1 MKKLLYLGLLSVCVL
16 LGSCVEKNV
25 SNVFDKV
32 EGYMDVCPDS
42 ALLLLEQIP
51 HSEELRGK
59 QRADYALLLT
69 QARDKNYLD
78 SLQSDSL
85 IKIAVDY
92 YKNGEDKVK
101 AGKALFYYG
110 KVMHLQDNDT
120 LAIQAYLS
128 ALAKLEKTEEY
139 KLQGFV
145 HEYIGV
151 LNTDRKLY
159 KDALD
164 NYQSSA
170 YCFQKA
176 VDTLGVIYVYRDIA
190 RIYYVE
196 QKYDSVYNYINR
208 ALSLCEKKKGCI
220 SFERVI
226 PSLLQ
231 VKGIAKRNEGDLGDA
246 IALLKT
252 AVETEQDRHSMHHC
266 SMSLGN
272 IYLNQNKLDEAKRYF
287 TLALKSERP
296 RTLAGAYHYLYL
308 LEKRQKK
315 YAIALYFKEKSDSL
329 LSVDLDAKQASQ
341 ILTLQRKYEKGK
353 LLLEKQQVE
362 HEKKIQFYFGMV
374 IVLFIILLCLVL
386 YFLLRKRYKEMFRK
400 NMQVIK
406 ENECMIK
413 RYVYELDMLKQK
425 AGETAETNREKVGKL
440 NQKILLLES
449 ENKKIRE
456 NVCVNGVYL
465 LEQLKKEKLIVKNM
479 TKQEKEQL
487 LEYMDLIYGNLISRL
502 KKDFK
507 LTSGNLILIALLKV
521 GFTTTELMFTFDC
534 EMNSIFTKKRRLR
547 ENLNLDTNDKLEEF
561 ITLY

>member
-25 SNVFDKV
+25 FNAFDKV
-32 EGYMDVCPDS
+32 ERYMDVYSDS

-51 HSEELRGK
+51 HPEKLRGK
-59 QRADYALLLT
+59 QRADYVLLLT

-78 SLQSDSL
+78 SMQSDSL

-92 YKNGEDKVK
+92 YKDDGVK

-110 KVMHLQDNDT
+110 KVAALQDNDT

-196 QKYDSVYNYINR
+196 QQYDSVYNYINR
-208 ALSLCEKKKGCI
+208 ALSLCEEKKGCI
-220 SFERVI
+220 DFERVT

-231 VKGIAKRNEGDLGDA
+231 VKGIAKRNEGDLENA
-246 IALLKT
+246 IILLKT

-315 YAIALYFKEKSDSL
+315 YAMALYFKEKSDSL

-413 RYVYELDMLKQK
+413 RYVYELDVLKQK

-465 LEQLKKEKLIVKNM
+465 LDQLKKEKLIVKNM

-547 ENLNLDTNDKLEEF
+547 ESLNLDTTDKLEEF

>member
-1 MKKLLYLGLLSVCVL
+1 M
-16 LGSCVEKNV
+16 
-25 SNVFDKV
+25 
-32 EGYMDVCPDS
+32 
-42 ALLLLEQIP
+42 
-51 HSEELRGK
+51 
-59 QRADYALLLT
+59 
-69 QARDKNYLD
+69 
-78 SLQSDSL
+78 QSDSL

-92 YKNGEDKVK
+92 YKDDGVK

-110 KVMHLQDNDT
+110 KVAALQDNDT

-272 IYLNQNKLDEAKRYF
+272 IYLNLNKLDEAGRCF
-287 TLALKSERP
+287 ALALNSENP

-308 LEKRQKK
+308 LEKKQKK
-315 YAIALYFKEKSDSL
+315 YAMALYFKEKSDSL

-413 RYVYELDMLKQK
+413 RYVYELDVLKQK

-465 LEQLKKEKLIVKNM
+465 LDQLKKEKLIVKNM

-547 ENLNLDTNDKLEEF
+547 ESLNLDTTDKLEEF

>member
-386 YFLLRKRYKEMFRK
+386 YFLLRKKYKEMFRK

-413 RYVYELDMLKQK
+413 RYVYELDPLKQK